1 MTLQMSAA
9 LMITIL
15 TFSLEIWTSY
25 RPTFL
30 QGLCVLIC
38 KLDVLDFMTTKLSSE
53 HTRAVVLFSLRNTT
67 GLGVNTLEFRKPV
80 PVIPVAV

>member
-1 MTLQMSAA
+1 MTLQVPAA

-15 TFSLEIWTSY
+15 AFSLETGRNY

-53 HTRAVVLFSLRNTT
+53 HTRAVVLISEKYYR
-67 GLGVNTLEFRKPV
+67 
-80 PVIPVAV
+80 AWC